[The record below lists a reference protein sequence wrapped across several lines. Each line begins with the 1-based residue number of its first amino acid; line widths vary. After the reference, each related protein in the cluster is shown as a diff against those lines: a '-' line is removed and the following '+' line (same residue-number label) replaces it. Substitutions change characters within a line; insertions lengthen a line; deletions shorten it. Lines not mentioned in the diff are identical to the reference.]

1 MTGRATAMAALLLCA
16 GCLSSSVPPP
26 KAWTISPEY
35 AKPSAAPR
43 AVEYSVARQGA
54 VTVMPPCDSVSFVV
68 RRKDGS
74 VAHDPYNVFISPP
87 SSLLRAAVRA
97 RLEADGRFGRVMPQS
112 SVASADVLVEVLVSD
127 LSLDCTV
134 AERRMAHAAVS
145 VDVLRADR
153 GARTVILSGKGDS
166 QDGNPDGGVGVVKDD
181 NYTAAF
187 SQAFDAALAGALQSL
202 KAPAQPSPKSLE
214 SKPKGEQK

>member
-1 MTGRATAMAALLLCA
+1 MTGRAAALAALSLCA
-16 GCLSSSVPPP
+16 GCFSSSVSPP
-26 KAWTISPEY
+26 KAWTVNPGY
-35 AKPSAAPR
+35 AKPSATPR

-54 VTVMPPCDSVSFVV
+54 VTVLPPCDSVSFAV

-87 SSLLRAAVRA
+87 SSLLRAAVQA
-97 RLEADGRFGRVMPQS
+97 RLEADGRFGRVMPQT
-112 SVASADVLVEVLVSD
+112 SVATADVLVEVLVSD

-134 AERRMAHAAVS
+134 DDRRMARAAGS

-166 QDGNPDGGVGVVKDD
+166 RDGDPDGGVGVVTNGD
-181 NYTAAF
+181 YTAAF

-202 KAPAQPSPKSLE
+202 KAPKQASPQSFE